1 MCHRAAI
8 SDFRFLPPPP
18 DVSHNSG
25 LQSINKDASTDLQ
38 TALAFESAS
47 EFTLQACTKG
57 WNGTLYYST
66 NLDDWQEWDGS
77 EISSADGKLYLRG
90 ENNTKIAGDE
100 NWGTYSWQISGSD
113 GIACSGNIMNLLD
126 YETVSG
132 GSLPTMAEGC
142 FAGLFYGCSLLTSA
156 PELPAT
162 TLSASCYRAMFNG
175 CTSLTALP
183 ALPATTLTDHCY
195 HDMFKSCTSLTTLP
209 ELPATTLAEE
219 CYSHMFCNC
228 NNLKL
233 SDTKTSAYSIEW
245 KLPSSGSISED
256 NLPYDW
262 NYNMFY
268 ETNIGFDKP
277 EINKT
282 YYLLD
287 ASYLDATPE
296 DMTSDNVITFSST
309 SEFHIYIPS
318 KTWDGVV
325 YYSTDMQAWQK
336 WDNDTQEIYSSE
348 NGKLYL
354 CGLCNTK
361 ISGDYWGNNWQLYG
375 QDIECSGNIMNLLDY
390 KEVANGKQ
398 PVMGNYCFA
407 NMFNGCTAL
416 TKAPE
421 LPATTLANSCYSYM
435 FYGCANLTTP
445 PSLPATKLTYGC
457 YAGMFANCTKLKVSE
472 TQTEAY
478 SIAWTIPSTGSI
490 VGDDLPDNWNADM
503 LYGTDGTFTDNPSA
517 NTTYYVWNPDYVL
530 PTPENLTADNA
541 ICFTSDAEFTLA
553 TDEKGWKGNLFYS
566 TDLQS
571 WNEWDGTEISSSAEG
586 KLYVCGEGNTKIAG
600 GYNCNWIL
608 SGDKDI
614 ACSGNIMNLLDYKTV
629 AAGNQPEMAERCFEY
644 LFRDCQKL
652 TTAPALPAATLANLC
667 YSAMFM
673 NCTSLTTPPALPATT
688 LAENCYSAMF
698 MNCTSLTTPP
708 ALPATTLASQCYSEM
723 FYGCSKLKVS
733 ETPTAWTIPWR
744 IPQTGEISG
753 EEPWGWNS
761 SMLQGTGGTFTD
773 EPSANTTYYVYN
785 PDYAKTAPGE
795 LTADNAISFTS
806 TAEFTLA
813 AAQTGWNGCLFHS
826 TDLKTWEEW
835 NGSAI
840 SSAAGKLYLCGKEN
854 TKVGGG
860 YDYRWSITCDAGVEC
875 SGNIENLLDYNVV
888 AASEHPEMA
897 DYCFDHLFEACPLTT
912 APTLPATTLTTNCYC
927 GMFVFTELTEAP
939 ELPAT
944 TLAEGCYKEMF
955 WGCSKLTAPPALPAT
970 TLANNCYESM
980 FNGCSSLATAP
991 ALPATT
997 LASYCYFGMFNGC
1010 KSLTTPPALPATT
1023 LADGCYANMFNGC
1036 SNIKLSDTQID
1047 AYSIEWRIP
1056 NAGEI
1061 SSSDVWD
1068 WNRNMLANTGGTFTG
1083 NPDANATYYL
1093 WNPEYV
1099 KPVPGELTA
1108 DNAITFESNADFTL
1122 AANQKGWN
1130 GYLFHSTD
1138 LKTWTEWDGSAI
1150 SSTNGRLYVCGEGNT
1165 KVGGGY
1171 DYRWSITCDAG
1182 VECSGNIENLLDYN
1196 VVAASEHPEMADYCF
1211 DHLFEACPLTTAP
1224 TLPATTLA
1232 SYCYCGMFN
1241 GCKSLTTPP
1250 ALPATTLAENCYE
1263 GMFSGCTGIKV
1274 SDTKVNA
1281 YSIEWRIPNAGE
1293 ISSSDVWDWNR
1304 NMLANTGGT
1313 FTGNPD
1319 ANATYYLWNP
1329 EYVKPVPGELTADNA
1344 ITFES
1349 NADFTLAANQ
1359 KGWNG
1364 YLFHSTDLKTWT
1376 EWDGSAISSTNGRL
1390 YVCGEGNTKVG
1401 GDVDYKWILTGDESI
1416 DCSGDIMNLLDYK
1429 TVANGEHPA
1438 MDSGCY
1444 MNLFNGCT
1452 KLTKAPELPATTLA
1466 NYCYAGMFYGC
1477 KGLTTPPALPATT
1490 LANGCYQSMFVFTE
1504 LTEAPELPATTL
1516 ATDCYRYMFWG
1527 CSGLTTPPALTAT
1540 TLAPG
1545 CYRDMFAYCTGLTE
1559 ATELPATTL
1568 AYACYQEMFL
1578 NCSKLTAP
1586 PALPATTLATDCYS
1600 NMFNG
1605 CTGLT
1610 APPALPATTLAY
1622 NCYEAMFYGCKGI
1635 KVSQTQTE
1643 AYSIPWR
1650 IPTTGEI
1657 GVEYENWNW
1666 AMLYGTGGTFTS
1678 DPSVNTTY
1686 YLRDPNNTKELP
1698 ENLTAANVVSFTST
1712 SEFTLTANQQGWDNY
1727 LFYSTDLVTWATW
1740 DAPTISSAGGKLYLC
1755 GEGNTKIAG
1764 GYAYRWIS
1772 TGEAGIECSG
1782 NIENLLDY
1790 KTVAEGNH
1798 PTMAD
1803 YCYDHLFEGS
1813 KLTTAPTLPAT
1824 TLTKNCYCGMFVFT
1838 ELTEA
1843 PELPATTLA
1852 EGCYKEMFW
1861 GCSKLT
1867 APPALPAT
1875 TLANNCYESMFNGCS
1890 SIKVSETEKEGYTQ
1904 EWTIPS
1910 VGEILS
1916 STDYWSLNMLG
1927 GTSGTFNSDPEIN
1940 TTYYLFTGYA
1950 KPTDID
1956 ADNVL
1961 TFSSQKAFTLQTNN
1975 NNWNGNLFYSTD
1987 LVEWNTWDGSSISSS
2002 AQGKL
2007 FICGRGNT
2015 RMTGNW
2021 GNSWTLTGEADIEC
2035 TGNIENLLDYKTV
2048 ANGEHPAMDSGCYMN
2063 LFNGC
2068 TKLTKA
2074 PELPATTLANYCYLG
2089 MFNGCTSLTTLPEL
2103 PATTLANNCY
2113 ADMFNGCTSLTTL
2126 PELPATT
2133 LANGCYAYMFS
2144 GCTGIK
2150 VSETRTDSY
2159 TLPWKAASLGST
2171 EDLPV
2176 SWNYMMFEGTGG
2188 TFTGSPEA
2196 NQDYYLYTGDET
2208 GITTGKATSISLRLF
2223 PNPAH
2228 DYVRITGLPEA
2239 ATTIRIYD
2247 VAGRLVL
2254 TSTTDGSESQTIDVS
2269 GLAKGLHYVR
2279 IGAATTKLMIK

>member
-1 MCHRAAI
+1 
-8 SDFRFLPPPP
+8 
-18 DVSHNSG
+18 
-25 LQSINKDASTDLQ
+25 
-38 TALAFESAS
+38 
-47 EFTLQACTKG
+47 
-57 WNGTLYYST
+57 
-66 NLDDWQEWDGS
+66 
-77 EISSADGKLYLRG
+77 
-90 ENNTKIAGDE
+90 
-100 NWGTYSWQISGSD
+100 
-113 GIACSGNIMNLLD
+113 MNLLD
-126 YETVSG
+126 YATVTAG
-132 GSLPTMAEGC
+132 NHPTMAEGC
-142 FAGLFYGCSLLTSA
+142 FAGLFYEDSLLTSA
-156 PELPAT
+156 PALPAT

-183 ALPATTLTDHCY
+183 ELPATTLADHCY
-195 HDMFKSCTSLTTLP
+195 HDMFKSCSSLTTLP
-209 ELPATTLAEE
+209 ALPATTLAEG
-219 CYSHMFCNC
+219 CYNHMFCNC

-233 SDTKTSAYSIEW
+233 SDTKTSAYYIEW

-309 SEFHIYIPS
+309 SEFHIYIPN

-944 TLAEGCYKEMF
+944 TLAYACYKEM
-955 WGCSKLTAPPALPAT
+955 L
-970 TLANNCYESM
+970 
-980 FNGCSSLATAP
+980 
-991 ALPATT
+991 
-997 LASYCYFGMFNGC
+997 
-1010 KSLTTPPALPATT
+1010 
-1023 LADGCYANMFNGC
+1023 
-1036 SNIKLSDTQID
+1036 
-1047 AYSIEWRIP
+1047 
-1056 NAGEI
+1056 
-1061 SSSDVWD
+1061 
-1068 WNRNMLANTGGTFTG
+1068 
-1083 NPDANATYYL
+1083 
-1093 WNPEYV
+1093 
-1099 KPVPGELTA
+1099 
-1108 DNAITFESNADFTL
+1108 
-1122 AANQKGWN
+1122 
-1130 GYLFHSTD
+1130 
-1138 LKTWTEWDGSAI
+1138 
-1150 SSTNGRLYVCGEGNT
+1150 
-1165 KVGGGY
+1165 
-1171 DYRWSITCDAG
+1171 
-1182 VECSGNIENLLDYN
+1182 
-1196 VVAASEHPEMADYCF
+1196 
-1211 DHLFEACPLTTAP
+1211 
-1224 TLPATTLA
+1224 
-1232 SYCYCGMFN
+1232 
-1241 GCKSLTTPP
+1241 
-1250 ALPATTLAENCYE
+1250 
-1263 GMFSGCTGIKV
+1263 
-1274 SDTKVNA
+1274 
-1281 YSIEWRIPNAGE
+1281 
-1293 ISSSDVWDWNR
+1293 
-1304 NMLANTGGT
+1304 
-1313 FTGNPD
+1313 
-1319 ANATYYLWNP
+1319 
-1329 EYVKPVPGELTADNA
+1329 
-1344 ITFES
+1344 
-1349 NADFTLAANQ
+1349 
-1359 KGWNG
+1359 
-1364 YLFHSTDLKTWT
+1364 
-1376 EWDGSAISSTNGRL
+1376 
-1390 YVCGEGNTKVG
+1390 
-1401 GDVDYKWILTGDESI
+1401 
-1416 DCSGDIMNLLDYK
+1416 
-1429 TVANGEHPA
+1429 
-1438 MDSGCY
+1438 
-1444 MNLFNGCT
+1444 
-1452 KLTKAPELPATTLA
+1452 
-1466 NYCYAGMFYGC
+1466 
-1477 KGLTTPPALPATT
+1477 
-1490 LANGCYQSMFVFTE
+1490 
-1504 LTEAPELPATTL
+1504 
-1516 ATDCYRYMFWG
+1516 
-1527 CSGLTTPPALTAT
+1527 
-1540 TLAPG
+1540 
-1545 CYRDMFAYCTGLTE
+1545 
-1559 ATELPATTL
+1559 
-1568 AYACYQEMFL
+1568 
-1578 NCSKLTAP
+1578 
-1586 PALPATTLATDCYS
+1586 
-1600 NMFNG
+1600 
-1605 CTGLT
+1605 
-1610 APPALPATTLAY
+1610 
-1622 NCYEAMFYGCKGI
+1622 
-1635 KVSQTQTE
+1635 
-1643 AYSIPWR
+1643 
-1650 IPTTGEI
+1650 
-1657 GVEYENWNW
+1657 
-1666 AMLYGTGGTFTS
+1666 
-1678 DPSVNTTY
+1678 
-1686 YLRDPNNTKELP
+1686 
-1698 ENLTAANVVSFTST
+1698 
-1712 SEFTLTANQQGWDNY
+1712 
-1727 LFYSTDLVTWATW
+1727 
-1740 DAPTISSAGGKLYLC
+1740 
-1755 GEGNTKIAG
+1755 
-1764 GYAYRWIS
+1764 
-1772 TGEAGIECSG
+1772 
-1782 NIENLLDY
+1782 
-1790 KTVAEGNH
+1790 
-1798 PTMAD
+1798 
-1803 YCYDHLFEGS
+1803 
-1813 KLTTAPTLPAT
+1813 
-1824 TLTKNCYCGMFVFT
+1824 
-1838 ELTEA
+1838 
-1843 PELPATTLA
+1843 
-1852 EGCYKEMFW
+1852 W

-2048 ANGEHPAMDSGCYMN
+2048 ANGEHPAMDSGCYRN

-2074 PELPATTLANYCYLG
+2074 PELPATTLANYCYLGMFNGCTSLTTLPELPATTLANYCYADMFYGCTGLTTPPALPATTLADGCYANMFHGCTSLTTLPELPATTLANNCYTG

-2196 NQDYYLYTGDET
+2196 NRDYYLYTGNET
-2208 GITTGKATSISLRLF
+2208 GITTSKATSISLRLY

-2228 DYVRITGLPEA
+2228 NHVCITGLPEA